1 MCQCRTNTDGTV
13 VVCDSCAAQMMVAL
27 LGLLPDQ
34 DAAQVEPPTVLTSV
48 EYRGMTSAVNGWLDE
63 LEVATR

>member
-1 MCQCRTNTDGTV
+1 MCHCYTNPDGTV
-13 VVCDSCAAQMMVAL
+13 VVCDSCAAQIMTAL
-27 LGLLPDQ
+27 MDLLP
-34 DAAQVEPPTVLTSV
+34 EEEIETPSVLTSV